1 MEVGPCVARIASA
14 RLAAAIAR
22 RFRLGLRQWDR
33 GATGDLVFGAGH
45 FDALTVWDHSPLATD
60 FAANAAQRKFPTLH
74 VAQATPGLLAAN
86 EPIGLLLVSHVL
98 NELSPEALAGLRA
111 LVSRAEAVLWVEA
124 GTHDVSRALGKLRDE
139 LKSDFHVVAPC
150 TQQLGCPIL
159 TAGNER
165 HWCHFFAPPPSEI
178 FADSQWV
185 KFGQRAGIDLRS
197 LPYAFIALDRARPDP
212 RAENL
217 SRVIGRPE
225 HFKPYARVLN
235 CDASGLTELEL
246 PRRADPGLF
255 KQLERTKAPLVYRW
269 RREGEKI
276 IGGETLSALEA

>member
-1 MEVGPCVARIASA
+1 M
-14 RLAAAIAR
+14 
-22 RFRLGLRQWDR
+22 
-33 GATGDLVFGAGH
+33 
-45 FDALTVWDHSPLATD
+45 
-60 FAANAAQRKFPTLH
+60 
-74 VAQATPGLLAAN
+74 
-86 EPIGLLLVSHVL
+86 
-98 NELSPEALAGLRA
+98 
-111 LVSRAEAVLWVEA
+111 
-124 GTHDVSRALGKLRDE
+124 
-139 LKSDFHVVAPC
+139 APC

-276 IGGETLSALEA
+276 LGGETLSALEA